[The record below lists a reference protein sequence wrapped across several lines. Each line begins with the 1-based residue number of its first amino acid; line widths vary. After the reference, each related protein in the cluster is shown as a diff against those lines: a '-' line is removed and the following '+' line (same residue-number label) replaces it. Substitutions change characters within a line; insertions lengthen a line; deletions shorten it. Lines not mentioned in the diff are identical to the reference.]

1 MAKRI
6 LICGLP
12 GSGKTTF
19 AQELAAR
26 LDAQHVNGDAVREA
40 AGNWDFS
47 LEGRIEQ
54 ARRMR
59 AVADTCTGLVV
70 SDFVAPTPETRAIF
84 GADLTVF
91 MNTRAESQYADTN
104 AMFVPPEN
112 ADYVTE
118 RWSDSDEMDNIA
130 EAIRFM
136 IPQGLMIGRFQP
148 WHAGHEALFDK
159 ILEKE
164 GYVGIGVRFMPNGP
178 NNPLDGAAVITRIEE
193 ALQNRRGTFH
203 VFPMPNVNGVY
214 YGRNVGYNVE
224 QIRLTEEIE
233 SISATAIRKRGEL
246 G

>member
-19 AQELAAR
+19 ARELAAR

-118 RWSDSDEMDNIA
+118 RFGDSREMDHVA

-136 IPQGLMIGRFQP
+136 VPQGLMIGRFQP

-178 NNPLDGAAVITRIEE
+178 NNPLDGVRVTQRIEE
-193 ALQNRRGTFH
+193 AMLHRRGCFH
-203 VFPMPNVNGVY
+203 VFPMPNVSGVY
-214 YGRNVGYNVE
+214 YGRDVGYNVE

-233 SISATAIRKRGEL
+233 SISATAIRNRGDL
-246 G
+246 

>member
-19 AQELAAR
+19 ARELAAR
-26 LDAQHVNGDAVREA
+26 LHAQHVNGDAVREA
-40 AGNWDFS
+40 ADNWDFS

-54 ARRMR
+54 AHRMR

-91 MNTRAESQYADTN
+91 MNTVAESRYADTN
-104 AMFVPPEN
+104 EMFVPPEN

-118 RWSDSDEMDNIA
+118 RFGDSREMDYVA

-178 NNPLDGAAVITRIEE
+178 DNPLDGTAVTRRIEE
-193 ALQNRRGTFH
+193 ALQNRRGTYH
-203 VFPMPNVNGVY
+203 VFPMPNVSGVY
-214 YGRNVGYNVE
+214 YGRDVGYNVE

-233 SISATAIRKRGEL
+233 SISATAIRKRG
-246 G
+246 GI

>member
-19 AQELAAR
+19 ARELASR

-40 AGNWDFS
+40 ANNWDFT
-47 LEGRIEQ
+47 LEGRMEQ
-54 ARRMR
+54 ALRMR

-70 SDFVAPTPETRAIF
+70 SDFVAPTPEIRAAF
-84 GADLTVF
+84 NADLTVF
-91 MNTRAESQYADTN
+91 MNTRAESQYPDTN
-104 AMFVPPEN
+104 AIFVPPEN

-118 RWSDSDEMDNIA
+118 RWVENEEMDHVA

-178 NNPLDGAAVITRIEE
+178 DNPGRHGGHASDRGSASEPPRHLPRVPDAQRLRRVLRPRCR
-193 ALQNRRGTFH
+193 LQRRADSPHRRNRVDQRD
-203 VFPMPNVNGVY
+203 
-214 YGRNVGYNVE
+214 RNP
-224 QIRLTEEIE
+224 
-233 SISATAIRKRGEL
+233 
-246 G
+246 

>member
-6 LICGLP
+6 LVCGLP
-12 GSGKTTF
+12 GSGKTKF
-19 AQELAAR
+19 AIELAAR
-26 LDAQHVNGDAVREA
+26 LNAAHVNGDAVREA
-40 AGNWDFS
+40 ANNWDFT

-54 ARRMR
+54 AHRMR
-59 AVADTCTGLVV
+59 AVADTNTGLVV
-70 SDFVAPTPETRAIF
+70 SDFVAPTPEVRAIF
-84 GADLTVF
+84 DADLTVF

-104 AMFVPPEN
+104 EMFVPPEN

-118 RWSDSDEMDNIA
+118 RWVENEEMDHVA

-178 NNPLDGAAVITRIEE
+178 DNPLDGTAVTRRIEE
-193 ALQNRRGTFH
+193 ALQNRRGTYH
-203 VFPMPNVNGVY
+203 VFPMPNVSGVY
-214 YGRNVGYNVE
+214 YGRDVGYNVE

-233 SISATAIRKRGEL
+233 SISATAIRKRG
-246 G
+246 GV

>member
-19 AQELAAR
+19 ARELASR

-40 AGNWDFS
+40 ANNWDFT
-47 LEGRIEQ
+47 LEGRMEQ
-54 ARRMR
+54 ALRMR

-70 SDFVAPTPETRAIF
+70 SDFVAPTPEIRAAF
-84 GADLTVF
+84 NADLTVF
-91 MNTRAESQYADTN
+91 MNTRAESQYPDTN
-104 AMFVPPEN
+104 AIFVPPEN

-118 RWSDSDEMDNIA
+118 GWSNTDEMDMIA

-159 ILEKE
+159 VLEKE
-164 GYVGIGVRFMPNGP
+164 GYVGIGVRFMPN
-178 NNPLDGAAVITRIEE
+178 NADNPLDGARVTQRIEE
-193 ALQNRRGTFH
+193 AMAHRRGCFH

-214 YGRNVGYNVE
+214 YGRDVGYNVE

-233 SISATAIRKRGEL
+233 SISATAIRKQG
-246 G
+246 GV

>member
-54 ARRMR
+54 AHRMR

-84 GADLTVF
+84 GADLTIF

-118 RWSDSDEMDNIA
+118 RFGDSREMDHVA
-130 EAIRFM
+130 ETIRFM

-178 NNPLDGAAVITRIEE
+178 NNPLDGARVTQRIEE
-193 ALQNRRGTFH
+193 AMLHRRGCFH
-203 VFPMPNVNGVY
+203 VFPMPNVAGVY
-214 YGRNVGYNVE
+214 YGRDVGYNVE

-233 SISATAIRKRGEL
+233 SISATAIRRRGDL
-246 G
+246 